1 MFGTTS
7 YGGANGYGTVF
18 EIAKT
23 VTGYASTPKILAS
36 FDGPNGGNTVGSN
49 GGVPKSNLIVDA
61 AGDLFGTTSGY
72 GPGGYGTVFEI
83 AKTASTPITLVSFN
97 NADGSSPSSLIADA
111 AGDLFGTTSGGG
123 TSSYGTVFEIAKT
136 ATGYASTPTTLVNFN
151 YANGDGITPRAG
163 LIMDGAGDLF
173 GTTQGGGK
181 IGGVNDDLGTVFE
194 IAKTATGYASTPTTL
209 VSFNGTDGSGPVGG
223 LIADA
228 AGDLFG
234 TTSKGGLNY
243 GTVFEIA
250 KTATGYAST
259 PTTLASFNVN
269 NGDAPEVSLVADTA
283 GDLFGTTSGGGTGSY
298 GTVFEITNSGF
309 VTATATAAAAAT
321 VAATTSTTVAAGSTL
336 NVTDPDSIP
345 NLLDN
350 GTVAI
355 ASGGSLDVSSA
366 VDPSS
371 TGVFQ
376 LMTKASLEIAAIL
389 GGGLKI
395 QFLGSA
401 PTNELIIDSAANFGT
416 HVGTASYAGP
426 LLENFT
432 AGDVI
437 DLKGIASAGLGLAY
451 SAASGDLQITS
462 GGNALATLAFQNSTL
477 STGAFHEAT
486 DGAGGTL
493 ITHS

>member
-1 MFGTTS
+1 MAMVS
-7 YGGANGYGTVF
+7 PREPVSSWTVP
-18 EIAKT
+18 ETCSARH
-23 VTGYASTPKILAS
+23 
-36 FDGPNGGNTVGSN
+36 
-49 GGVPKSNLIVDA
+49 
-61 AGDLFGTTSGY
+61 
-72 GPGGYGTVFEI
+72 
-83 AKTASTPITLVSFN
+83 
-97 NADGSSPSSLIADA
+97 
-111 AGDLFGTTSGGG
+111 
-123 TSSYGTVFEIAKT
+123 
-136 ATGYASTPTTLVNFN
+136 
-151 YANGDGITPRAG
+151 RAG
-163 LIMDGAGDLF
+163 E
-173 GTTQGGGK
+173 

-462 GGNALATLAFQNSTL
+462 GGNALATLAFRTPLLAPAL
-477 STGAFHEAT
+477 SMQHRRRGRYADYA
-486 DGAGGTL
+486 
-493 ITHS
+493 